1 MGMQPRRILIGKRD
15 ELYNAARAAEK
26 ATPGEEVQ
34 KAGIM
39 RKQQPPPRD
48 KPALMDI
55 PEAAV
60 EMCTTIFAI
69 RRHLRSGELR
79 YSQPGHPMLISPQA
93 IQDCIVL
100 LEAKSKAKREA
111 KLARK
116 LAKKKL
122 TGNGVKAAHRSPCGL
137 PGCLTCAAFERGK
150 QRARELKLISN
161 G

>member
-1 MGMQPRRILIGKRD
+1 
-15 ELYNAARAAEK
+15 
-26 ATPGEEVQ
+26 
-34 KAGIM
+34 M
-39 RKQQPPPRD
+39 RKQQQQPPRG

-60 EMCTTIFAI
+60 EMCTTVFAI
-69 RRHLRSGELR
+69 RRHCRSGELR
-79 YSQPGHPMLISPQA
+79 YSEPGHAMLISPQA

-116 LAKKKL
+116 LAIKKKL
-122 TGNGVKAAHRSPCGL
+122 ETGNGAKPAHRSPCGL
-137 PGCLTCAAFERGK
+137 PGCLTCAAFERGQ
-150 QRARELKLISN
+150 QRARELRLIPN

>member
-1 MGMQPRRILIGKRD
+1 MSRKRPPHPI
-15 ELYNAARAAEK
+15 
-26 ATPGEEVQ
+26 TPNGSVP
-34 KAGIM
+34 K
-39 RKQQPPPRD
+39 KN
-48 KPALMDI
+48 ALMDI

-69 RRHLRSGELR
+69 RRHCRSGELR

-100 LEAKSKAKREA
+100 LEAKAKAKREA

-116 LAKKKL
+116 LGSKKKL
-122 TGNGVKAAHRSPCGL
+122 GSAATPAHSSPCGS
-137 PGCLTCAAFERGK
+137 PGCLTCAAFERGQ
-150 QRARELKLISN
+150 QRARELRLISN